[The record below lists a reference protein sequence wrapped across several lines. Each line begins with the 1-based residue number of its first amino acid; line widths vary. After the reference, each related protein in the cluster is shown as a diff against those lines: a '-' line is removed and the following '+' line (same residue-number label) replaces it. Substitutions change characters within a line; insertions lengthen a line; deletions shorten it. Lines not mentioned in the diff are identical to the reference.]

1 MANVFNLM
9 PELEP
14 DEMAYVQG
22 LLNSMSDHEA
32 QQFVSVYRARRR
44 EPLLVL
50 ITAAIGFF
58 GVAGVHRF
66 VLGHIGMGLLYIF
79 TGGLCFIGTIIDL
92 INYKRLAFEYNIKE
106 AQQAH
111 AIVMAQSG
119 AYGGS
124 GGYGA

>member
-22 LLNSMSDHEA
+22 LLSSLSDQEA
-32 QQFVSVYRARRR
+32 QQFASVYRSRRR
-44 EPLLVL
+44 DPLLVL
-50 ITAAIGFF
+50 ITCILGFF
-58 GVAGVHRF
+58 GIAGVHRF
-66 VLGHIGMGLLYIF
+66 VLGHIGMGLLYLF
-79 TGGLCFIGTIIDL
+79 TAGLCFIGTIIDV

-111 AIVMAQSG
+111 AIVMAQFGS
-119 AYGGS
+119 YGNTND
-124 GGYGA
+124 YGI